1 MKSITR
7 VLDVHLL
14 PVDGMPENRIF
25 ALESPFLSLFLYTYI
40 LFFYISLY
48 FFVTRVLRRMILCW
62 NWRIR
67 NSKFDNFH
75 SEMICDFL
83 EALLFFKFDKTMK
96 FIVFQRNNT
105 RKILTHQEIIQF
117 NFHFILF

>member
-1 MKSITR
+1 MRWNTMKSITR

-14 PVDGMPENRIF
+14 PVDGYRMPENRIF

-40 LFFYISLY
+40 LFLYISLY
-48 FFVTRVLRRMILCW
+48 FFVTTVLKRIILLCW

-83 EALLFFKFDKTMK
+83 EALLFFKFDKIMK

-105 RKILTHQEIIQF
+105 RKNLTHEK
-117 NFHFILF
+117 

>member
-75 SEMICDFL
+75 SEMIF
-83 EALLFFKFDKTMK
+83 
-96 FIVFQRNNT
+96 
-105 RKILTHQEIIQF
+105 
-117 NFHFILF
+117 